1 MQEYFKNKP
10 RQNPWLGLVTGLF
23 LAFTIAAIVTGL
35 EIFDRATSIVGLNSD
50 NKEKDI
56 PFLCVMV
63 VLAVFFFL
71 LRQKMKRNVYNQIE
85 ELLDD

>member
-23 LAFTIAAIVTGL
+23 LAFTIAAIVAGL
-35 EIFDRATSIVGLNSD
+35 EISDKATSVIGLDSD

-56 PFLCVMV
+56 PFFCVMV
-63 VLAVFFFL
+63 VLAVFFFFV
-71 LRQKMKRNVYNQIE
+71 RRKMNRNVYNQIE